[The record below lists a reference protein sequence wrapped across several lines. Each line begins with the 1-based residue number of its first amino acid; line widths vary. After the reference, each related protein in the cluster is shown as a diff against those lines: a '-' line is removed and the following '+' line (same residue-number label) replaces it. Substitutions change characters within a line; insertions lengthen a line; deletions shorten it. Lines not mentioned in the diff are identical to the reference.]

1 MWERF
6 KKWWN
11 VDHVV
16 DLAVDMFLLLFE
28 VITSP
33 ILIVMRLARYLIG
46 EYVLDRIKSGIKRII
61 NWLKNKPRW
70 VKFVVIPVLL
80 FTTMI
85 ILIFV
90 WIFGKAWG
98 EFIMEE
104 FGGQDATE

>member
-1 MWERF
+1 MWQRF

-16 DLAVDMFLLLFE
+16 DLTVDMFLLLFE

-61 NWLKNKPRW
+61 NWLKKQPRW
-70 VKFVVIPVLL
+70 VSVVVIPILL

-90 WIFGKAWG
+90 WIFGEAWG